1 MSGRLKL
8 YSRIRGSDSSGTKF
22 SRSLRVIDARRNG
35 IDREVL
41 RGGAWLVASWRSEAL
56 CLFKTIPRK
65 RKYNAM
71 RFLVCLRPA
80 AKSTNNAERFSSIC
94 GEFCRKCV
102 TGDGLMQGRIRSG
115 ESQLRE
121 G

>member
-1 MSGRLKL
+1 
-8 YSRIRGSDSSGTKF
+8 
-22 SRSLRVIDARRNG
+22 
-35 IDREVL
+35 
-41 RGGAWLVASWRSEAL
+41 
-56 CLFKTIPRK
+56 
-65 RKYNAM
+65 M

-94 GEFCRKCV
+94 GEPCRKCV